1 MIVKLRPETAA
12 AEDWRQVASPINE
25 LLLTA
30 DHVRTDSA
38 PDHVLLTLAT
48 ISNHASNAHR
58 LNQQVLTTGYSVAI
72 DDGIAALASLILDVV
87 PDLSG
92 YIHSDFVYFMAASC
106 QTLQKACARR
116 RATCGVPAQQQ
127 QRMERAA

>member
-1 MIVKLRPETAA
+1 VIVKLRQETAA
-12 AEDWRQVASPINE
+12 AEDWRAVASPIAE

-30 DHVRTDSA
+30 DHVRTDST

-72 DDGIAALASLILDVV
+72 DDGIAALASRILAVV
-87 PDLSG
+87 PDLAGSV
-92 YIHSDFVYFMAASC
+92 HADFVRFMAASC
-106 QTLQKACARR
+106 DSLQRACARR
-116 RATCGVPAQQQ
+116 RASCAVPAQQQ

>member
-1 MIVKLRPETAA
+1 VIVKFRPETAA
-12 AEDWRQVASPINE
+12 AEDWRQVASPIAE

-72 DDGIAALASLILDVV
+72 DDGIAALALRILAVLPNLAGFV
-87 PDLSG
+87 
-92 YIHSDFVYFMAASC
+92 HADFVRFMAASC
-106 QTLQKACARR
+106 DSLQRACVRR
-116 RATCGVPAQQQ
+116 RAACGAPQQ